1 MSMTGFTNY
10 ATVDGQQVFTVAD
23 VITGTADAVGESI
36 LLKADGAIRASGTG
50 VITFTRCQ
58 IFINDV
64 APAANWWAI
73 QEAALS
79 YNGANGNR
87 SGVSSHIN
95 FIDCS
100 ITFLATGTR
109 AIFISQVQN
118 TRVYSTGSATV
129 RLYTQETTNLDD
141 MHIDDISWELIG
153 EPSASGNLRIENA
166 GSGPTNFDSGRMD
179 LPYIKEVNVPTSLNL
194 GTGNSGNNEWGIW
207 NPILFDN
214 ETVNMSSAN
223 SAFFDGW
230 TAGWSFTNRDSGD
243 KVEDVTVILSS
254 DRSGSMTELGRY
266 STDSDG
272 ELVGTYDSKAFTTG
286 GSQSRPTLYFPKN
299 EADQSGS
306 SHGTGAFTYDLVT
319 ILHAVEVRAFGFQ
332 ASVDFSLGD
341 THAPTGPVGSINS
354 DYTVGDLVNFILNN
368 LLDLTETNPVTV
380 AAYTDLGPANK
391 FYDRA
396 HYEWFAND
404 EYPVITRVGDQM
416 VLDDIVLT
424 LDATGSVYVAASLTA
439 ITAKAATCE
448 FGMTTT
454 TGKLILL
461 NGVLLSGETF
471 AGDIE
476 IDNTSDGDTY
486 TGITASKIIH
496 TGTGTQALTLDGAN
510 VTELEVTGG
519 ATLTVTLTNGSSVPT
534 LTQTSGTITLINDM
548 TVTISGLTIGDTIRV
563 EDNAEVQQEFA
574 TASGTTYQFTIDRAN
589 DGETWKYAV
598 DRAGYSADTGVFAVA
613 EGTSLDI
620 NVALREYIRGAGAAM
635 YAASSCPLCTVSFD
649 LITPQATIDIADGV
663 ANLQGVFDNFED
675 ALLTADGMAWHSQQ
689 GSICQFDDLPGVG
702 KILFMGPNIRVRR
715 DSAGD
720 INSAVDGYLLSQ
732 DGTPV
737 DGTNGGVVYVA
748 GSTNSELAQA
758 VWEYVTRTLTSSAG
772 ATAAEVWAYAT
783 RTITGGVVDTNND
796 MRGTDGA
803 NTVVPDNAGI
813 AANGVAIGNLN
824 DLSTA
829 DIDARLAAYGIPTL
843 TEMTAAFTQIKGAGW
858 TTTDT
863 LEAIRNAVDG
873 GTTPAQIW
881 AYVART
887 ITGGTIDTT
896 NDMRGTDSAN
906 TVVPDNAGIA
916 ANGVAIGNLNDL
928 STADID
934 ARLTAYGIP
943 TLTELTAAFT
953 EIKGAGWTTTDTLE
967 AIRNAVDAVS
977 GSALTATQVWAHVT
991 RTVTG
996 GTIDTNNDM
1005 RGSDIAPDN
1014 AGIAVAETQATLA
1027 RQGILN
1033 RFKITVDNLATLYAD
1048 DGTTPLV
1055 VFDLKDI
1062 DGVAAYINSTERAPQ

>member
-1 MSMTGFTNY
+1 MSYAGFTNFSI
-10 ATVDGQQVFTVAD
+10 VEGQMVFAIAD
-23 VITGTADAVGESI
+23 PITGVASAEDESI
-36 LLKADGAIRASGTG
+36 LLKDDGAIRAHGTG
-50 VITFTRCQ
+50 VITFTRCHF
-58 IFINDV
+58 FINKV
-64 APAANWWAI
+64 VPANNWWAI

-79 YNGANGNR
+79 YNGLNGTR
-87 SGVSSHIN
+87 AGVSSHIN

-100 ITFLATGTR
+100 ITFLSDVTVAV
-109 AIFISQVQN
+109 FLSEMQN
-118 TRVYSTGSATV
+118 TQIFSEGTASV
-129 RLYTQETTNLDD
+129 RLYTQESVDVDD
-141 MHIDDISWELIG
+141 THIDDISCELLG
-153 EPSASGNLRIENA
+153 DPSASGGLRIENC

-207 NPILFDN
+207 NPVLFDN
-214 ETVNMSSAN
+214 QTVNMSSAN

-230 TAGWSFTNRDSGD
+230 TAGWRFKNRDSGD
-243 KVEDVTVILSS
+243 NVEDVTLILSS

-286 GSQSRPTLYFPKN
+286 SSIARPVIYLPKN

-306 SHGTGAFTYDLVT
+306 TYGSGAFKYDLVT
-319 ILHAVEVRAFGFQ
+319 VLHAIQVRAFGFQ
-332 ASVDFSLGD
+332 ASVGFSLGD
-341 THAPTGPVGSINS
+341 TYAPTGPVGSINS
-354 DYTVGDLVNFILNN
+354 DYTVDQLVNFILNN
-368 LLDLTETNPVTV
+368 LLDLTESNPVTV

-404 EYPVITRVGDQM
+404 GYPVITRVGDQM

-448 FGMTTT
+448 FGITTT

-476 IDNTSDGDTY
+476 IDNTSDGDIY

-496 TGTGTQALTLDGAN
+496 TGTGTQALTLDASA

-534 LTQTSGTITLINDM
+534 LTQTSGTITIINDM

-574 TASGTTYQFTIDRAN
+574 TATGTTYQFTIARSDE
-589 DGETWKYAV
+589 GETWKYAV
-598 DRAGYSADTGVFAVA
+598 DRAGYSPDVGTFLVA
-613 EGTSLDI
+613 EGTSLSI
-620 NVALREYIRGAGAAM
+620 NVTLLQYIRGAGGVM
-635 YAASSCPLCTVSFD
+635 YTSSSCPLCIVSFD

-663 ANLQGVFDNFED
+663 ANLQGVFDSFED

-715 DSAGD
+715 DDVGD
-720 INSAVDGYLLSQ
+720 VNSAVDGYLLSQ

-796 MRGTDGA
+796 MRGTDSA
-803 NTVVPDNAGI
+803 NTVVPDNVGI

-824 DLSTA
+824 DLSIA
-829 DIDARLAAYGIPTL
+829 DIDARLAAYGTPTL

-881 AYVART
+881 AYVTRT

-1014 AGIAVAETQATLA
+1014 AGIAVAEAQATLA
-1027 RQGILN
+1027 RQGLLN

-1062 DGVAAYINSTERAPQ
+1062 NGAAAYINSTERAPQ